1 MFVFYCRILVVECLR
16 SQCNLFSR
24 ELTKGLHG
32 LDEFEGERLVFGK
45 LFQHAGHLIVPRP
58 HNALSVDALHLVAHT
73 DDLHLVHHTALFD
86 ALAHTHTEEER
97 HGYLVRQKKTQL
109 FTYHKER
116 LLESFL

>member
-1 MFVFYCRILVVECLR
+1 MFYCRILVVECLR

-45 LFQHAGHLIVPRP
+45 LFQHAGHLIVPCP

-86 ALAHTHTEEER
+86 ALPHTHTHRRREA
-97 HGYLVRQKKTQL
+97 
-109 FTYHKER
+109 R
-116 LLESFL
+116 LLGKTEKNTIIYISQRTST